1 MPDLSRELAALSA
14 STPAYHTGFT
24 RPDRGFNMQQG
35 RVEKTKQKKLSSPGL
50 PDQPNLKC
58 GPGKMSLE
66 AASVILTISLTE
78 CQMTYRNMDA
88 RSICLLV

>member
-1 MPDLSRELAALSA
+1 MPDLSGELVALYA
-14 STPAYHTGFT
+14 STPAYHTGLHDQIVGLICN
-24 RPDRGFNMQQG
+24 RA
-35 RVEKTKQKKLSSPGL
+35 ELKKKKKKKSSPGL

-66 AASVILTISLTE
+66 AASMILTISLTQ
-78 CQMTYRNMDA
+78 CQTTYRNMDA